1 MRSRTRTTHGP
12 RTPIADPFLGHT
24 KRPDIRPRTLPSR
37 SWHLTFRDRRPAEAL
52 PCFLILLVLYCPTV
66 SAAEPVPVHHLE
78 GITHGFLVL
87 RDLDGKAIAH
97 GELDQL
103 VSGKDGVVTADMNF
117 HFNDGSSFREITKF
131 TQHGEFRLVSD
142 KVTQKGPSFKQQS
155 ESEIDA
161 KAGNITVRTVDGGK
175 EKVTTKH
182 MDLLPDVAN
191 GMLPVLMKNLSK
203 PGTPATVSM
212 VAVGASP
219 RLVHLNI
226 IPLEETTLKYGA
238 AVHKTQH
245 FVVKIRIGGIAG
257 VIAPLVGKQPPDI
270 QFWILETGAPVF
282 LQSEGQ
288 LSADTPV
295 WRIQIG
301 SPDAESLKAAQ

>member
-1 MRSRTRTTHGP
+1 M
-12 RTPIADPFLGHT
+12 
-24 KRPDIRPRTLPSR
+24 
-37 SWHLTFRDRRPAEAL
+37 DRRLPGWPAKAL
-52 PCFLILLVLYCPTV
+52 ASLVILLVLYYPTR
-66 SAAEPVPVHHLE
+66 SAAEPIPVHHLE

-103 VSGKDGVVTADMNF
+103 VSGKDGVVTAVMNF

-142 KVTQKGPSFKQQS
+142 KVKQKGPSFKQES

-161 KAGNITVRTVDGGK
+161 EGGNITVRTVDG
-175 EKVTTKH
+175 EKANVTIKH
-182 MDLLPDVAN
+182 MDLPPDVAN
-191 GMLPVLMKNLSK
+191 GMLPVLIKNLSK
-203 PGTPATVSM
+203 PERPATVSM

-226 IPLEETTLKYGA
+226 VPQEETMLRYGS

-245 FVVKIRIGGIAG
+245 FVFKIRSAG
-257 VIAPLVGKQPPDI
+257 LP
-270 QFWILETGAPVF
+270 E
-282 LQSEGQ
+282 
-288 LSADTPV
+288 
-295 WRIQIG
+295 
-301 SPDAESLKAAQ
+301 